1 MLMKAEGR
9 ALSKLFYGP
18 LLKEEKANSTLHYTP
33 STHRRTLTTRWQQR
47 KKKDEGEFGS
57 VVVFVPVNRQR
68 TSISFKFQRKQ
79 AAVNK
84 PSTHN

>member
-33 STHRRTLTTRWQQR
+33 STHRRTLHDGN
-47 KKKDEGEFGS
+47 KKKKRRRRIWICSCFCPREPTEDIDIFQI
-57 VVVFVPVNRQR
+57 PKK
-68 TSISFKFQRKQ
+68 TSSSQ
-79 AAVNK
+79 
-84 PSTHN
+84 

>member
-33 STHRRTLTTRWQQR
+33 STHRRTLTTRWQQ
-47 KKKDEGEFGS
+47 KKKRRRRIWICSCFCPREPTEDIDIFQI
-57 VVVFVPVNRQR
+57 PKK
-68 TSISFKFQRKQ
+68 TSSSQ
-79 AAVNK
+79 
-84 PSTHN
+84 